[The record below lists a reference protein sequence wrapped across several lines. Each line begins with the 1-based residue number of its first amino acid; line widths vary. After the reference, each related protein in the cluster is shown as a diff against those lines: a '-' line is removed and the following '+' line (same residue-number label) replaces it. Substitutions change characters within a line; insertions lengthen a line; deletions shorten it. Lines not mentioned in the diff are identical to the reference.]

1 MRADPHTVP
10 IHWSARSPALPAVG
24 AIARGEVAVA
34 TLAALLRLDDDALG
48 ALSGVRAQETV
59 VILASSEGAELP
71 WADGIVYL
79 GVDPEAPALLLPA
92 RLRPSVH
99 PQLLERAIL
108 SKMPPESAPVA
119 LSLPSGSLF
128 GLACARPLSRP
139 KLQETLASIAARI
152 QPRGGRL

>member
-1 MRADPHTVP
+1 M
-10 IHWSARSPALPAVG
+10 
-24 AIARGEVAVA
+24 
-34 TLAALLRLDDDALG
+34 TLAALLRLDDAALIC
-48 ALSGVRAQETV
+48 LSGARAQESV
-59 VILASSEGAELP
+59 AIVAAREGASLP

-119 LSLPSGSLF
+119 VSPAAGRLLGLSR
-128 GLACARPLSRP
+128 ARPLSRP
-139 KLQETLASIAARI
+139 RLQEALASIASHIHA
-152 QPRGGRL
+152 RGGRL